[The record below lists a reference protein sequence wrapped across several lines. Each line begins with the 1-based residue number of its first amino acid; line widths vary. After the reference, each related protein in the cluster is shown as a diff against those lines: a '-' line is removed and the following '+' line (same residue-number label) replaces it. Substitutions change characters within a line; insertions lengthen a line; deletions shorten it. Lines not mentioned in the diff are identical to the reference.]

1 VYEEGLVSVV
11 VVNYRTDRYLD
22 ECLRSVRQQDYAK
35 LELVLVNNASPDFA
49 SQVLG
54 RHNPDVFI
62 SNPNNTGFARANN
75 QAILKACGEY
85 VLLLNADAKIPPGFV
100 TAAVAEFARDTATG
114 TVVPRIVRWDNP
126 DIIESTGH
134 LLRTDFTAAHRDHG
148 LHTVEAARE
157 AGYVLGG
164 TAACVIYRREMLE
177 AVRYKDEYFDES
189 FFAYFEDV
197 DLDVRAQLLGWR
209 AWHQPALV
217 AEHVGGGSGQR
228 HNARLQLIAE
238 KNRYLALAK
247 WLTARDWLPSLPAMT
262 AFEAYH
268 FLRTLARPHLFLA
281 LFSYLYYLPG
291 ILRKRIHLQ
300 RRRTLNPAEF
310 RAMLTPRFGAARVQR
325 PRSAKPDEYPVA
337 VSAIVINYNGLEH
350 TRRCLDALSRQSF
363 ADFETIVVDNGS
375 DSHEGEILRREYPRA
390 QVLLAGRNTGFAGGV
405 NLGYAAARGK
415 YAVLLNNDAE
425 PESEFLTELVG
436 AMERTGADAGC
447 GTLIE
452 EGREPT
458 NDSLSVLG
466 RSLPDVF
473 GDEALTFYPSG
484 GAAILRRT
492 SIEAL
497 GGQPF
502 DPRYFIYH
510 EDVSLGFRIRIAG
523 GEVIKIPGARA
534 NHRGGA
540 TTRNLPRATVR
551 YYQTRNRIL
560 NRMLYLEGATL
571 ARIWPLCFVES
582 IARHLRALMSWD
594 EFLAIVRVD
603 GFFLGNL
610 FRIARERRRMGLLRK
625 AQPLA
630 RQTVKPVRDAAFLP
644 LLSGRID
651 GRNGI
656 ADRLALA
663 WLRLVR
669 LPVRENPPGS
679 L

>member
-1 VYEEGLVSVV
+1 MYEEGLVSVI
-11 VVNYRTDRYLD
+11 VVNYKTDRYLD
-22 ECLRSVRQQDYAK
+22 ECLRSVRQQDYGK
-35 LELVLVNNASPDFA
+35 LELTLVNNASPDFA
-49 SQVLG
+49 SEVLD
-54 RHNPDVFI
+54 RHKPDVFI
-62 SNPNNTGFARANN
+62 NNPRNAGFARANN
-75 QAILKACGEY
+75 QAILKARGEY

-100 TAAVAEFARDTATG
+100 STVVAEFARDASIG

-134 LLRTDFTAAHRDHG
+134 LLRTDFTAAHRDRG
-148 LHTVEAARE
+148 LHVMEAAQE

-164 TAACVIYRREMLE
+164 TAACVVYRREMLE
-177 AVRYKDEYFDES
+177 AVRYKDGYFDES

-197 DLDVRAQLLGWR
+197 DLDVRAQFAGYK
-209 AWHQPALV
+209 AWHQPVLV

-228 HNARLQLIAE
+228 HSMRLQLVAE

-247 WLTARDWLPSLPAMT
+247 WLTVRDWLPNLPAMM
-262 AFEAYH
+262 AYEAYH
-268 FLRTLARPHLFLA
+268 FLRTLVRPYLFLA
-281 LFSYLYYLPG
+281 LFSYLYFLPST
-291 ILRKRIHLQ
+291 LRKRMHLQ
-300 RRRTLNPAEF
+300 RRRTLKPAQF
-310 RAMLTPRFGAARVQR
+310 RSTLTPRFGAAKARY
-325 PRSAKPDEYPVA
+325 PRSAKSSEYPVA
-337 VSAIVINYNGLEH
+337 VSVIVVNYNGLEH
-350 TRRCLDALSRQSF
+350 TRRCLDALSRQTF
-363 ADFETIVVDNGS
+363 TDFETIVVDNGS
-375 DSHEGEILRREYPRA
+375 DNREGEILKREYPQAR
-390 QVLLAGRNTGFAGGV
+390 VLLAGRNTGFAGGV

-425 PESEFLTELVG
+425 PESEFLAELVG

-452 EGREPT
+452 EGREPG

-466 RSLPDVF
+466 RNIPNVF
-473 GDEALTFYPSG
+473 GEEALTFYPSG
-484 GAAILRRT
+484 GAAILRST

-510 EDVSLGFRIRIAG
+510 EDVSLGFRIRLAG
-523 GEVIKIPGARA
+523 GNVIKIPAARA
-534 NHRGGA
+534 QHFGGA

-560 NRMLYLEGATL
+560 NRMIYLEGATL
-571 ARIWPLCFVES
+571 ARIWPLCFIES
-582 IARHLRALMSWD
+582 IARCLRALLSWD
-594 EFLAIVRVD
+594 EFQATLRVE
-603 GFFLGNL
+603 GFFLSNQL
-610 FRIARERRRMGLLRK
+610 HIACERRQMGRLRHT
-625 AQPLA
+625 QPLA
-630 RQTVKPVRDAAFLP
+630 KQAGKAVRDAAFLQ

-656 ADRLALA
+656 VDKLALA